1 MDVSAARLDTGTEG
15 VIRVS
20 GDLTF
25 QTVPALRESLIRE
38 LEGCDGRCRIDL
50 SDVGRVDSSALSL
63 WLVCRREA
71 GKRRV
76 ELKLEHPPQDFLS
89 IADLVGLG
97 EFLN

>member
-1 MDVSAARLDTGTEG
+1 M
-15 VIRVS
+15 S

-25 QTVPALRESLIRE
+25 QTVPALREPLIRE
-38 LEGCDGRCRIDL
+38 LRTCSGTCRVDL
-50 SDVGRVDSSALSL
+50 SSVGRVDSSALSL

-71 GKRRV
+71 GKRGV

-97 EFLN
+97 EFLH